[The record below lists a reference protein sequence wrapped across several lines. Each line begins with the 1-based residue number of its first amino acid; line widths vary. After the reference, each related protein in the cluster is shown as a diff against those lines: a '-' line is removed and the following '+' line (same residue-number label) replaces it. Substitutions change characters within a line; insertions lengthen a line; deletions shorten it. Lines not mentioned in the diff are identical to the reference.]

1 MAKALLSSSLLPA
14 LPGAAGGSRSAARPM
29 LLPPLRLR
37 RGRRGASA
45 CEVRAGLHGLDSVG
59 GPHLQAALERAEAAL
74 YTLADAAVAAADTAA
89 GAGADAGQ
97 AAAVQKN
104 SGWFGFISEALEVV
118 LKVMIATTY
127 QILSRRTECARI
139 MSYGSGTFWR
149 VEGEELRTEGCVH
162 IY

>member
-1 MAKALLSSSLLPA
+1 MAKALLYSSLLPG
-14 LPGAAGGSRSAARPM
+14 LPRAVGSSRSAAARLL

-37 RGRRGASA
+37 RGRRAASA
-45 CEVRAGLHGLDSVG
+45 CAVRAGLHGLDSVG

-74 YTLADAAVAAADTAA
+74 YTLADAAVAAA

-118 LKVMIATTY
+118 LKVMIA
-127 QILSRRTECARI
+127 
-139 MSYGSGTFWR
+139 
-149 VEGEELRTEGCVH
+149 
-162 IY
+162 